1 MVSFVVPA
9 IPAVSRAGYSSAAAA
24 HVAALLDPDPDA
36 RPKSLT
42 EWTAQLKVL
51 GRGETTSER
60 YLAFAMTVDGTA
72 TPLVGAAT
80 ATGVFGAR
88 LGTGLTWQLSRDPG
102 APAGTADLAMVTDG
116 AGERVIFAATGDGHV
131 RIGRAGKWTDLGP
144 AVAGSGLAATRDP
157 YGVATGYAIAHDDH
171 ELIILTVSP
180 DGSPRRIETSR
191 PAQRVLSATVDGD
204 GTPIVLILTAAGELV
219 SVDAKGAA
227 RISRDGAFCA
237 AACTDRRGELR
248 CYRVGAG
255 QDALEWYERA
265 GDGWDLIE
273 TVKMPG
279 PTTAIA
285 CAGHREGVGVAI
297 AGPAGSTRR
306 RTATLTSVRGRK
318 SRPSRPATSP
328 WWWAPAGGCSWQPS
342 SRARWHWPR
351 RTSPATGSGEPG
363 SSSDA

>member
-204 GTPIVLILTAAGELV
+204 GSPIVLILTAAGELV

-297 AGPAGSTRR
+297 AGPGGIYAATHGDADLGPWTEVTSKSASHVALVVGARWRLQLAALVEGQVALAEEDFAGNWQR
-306 RTATLTSVRGRK
+306 RTRF
-318 SRPSRPATSP
+318 
-328 WWWAPAGGCSWQPS
+328 
-342 SRARWHWPR
+342 
-351 RTSPATGSGEPG
+351 
-363 SSSDA
+363 